1 MGTLL
6 IGDIELINF
15 WIELEIENSYLK
27 TTEDRIRCFNV
38 IMYALKR
45 KKMLLSRPQAH
56 FPNLVTVRH
65 SCFPACPVQGF

>member
-45 KKMLLSRPQAH
+45 KKMLLYLGVH
-56 FPNLVTVRH
+56 F
-65 SCFPACPVQGF
+65 